1 MTQLFGILYKS
12 RHFFLFLALQIIC
25 FYLMSKNNVY
35 WDVSFFNTT
44 NNVVARSL
52 EVSQKANEFVGLGK
66 VNEQLASENAAL
78 RKQLTDLQEMNPGIP
93 GYKQDSVMARRFDYT
108 VAKVVGSTH
117 NLTDNFITI
126 DKGIDDGVRA
136 GMGVISPQG
145 VVGQVAY
152 ANKNYS
158 RVYSILHS
166 RQMVSAE
173 VLNQKLREN
182 GTVALGIAKW
192 DGTNPHYVR
201 LNTVDRFKPVAKG
214 DSVVTSLQNPIFP
227 PHVMIGK
234 INEVSNTTSEAFHNI
249 TVRLSADF
257 SSLIYVY
264 VVKNKLI
271 ESQQEAETNPGVK

>member
-1 MTQLFGILYKS
+1 MSQLLGILYKS
-12 RHFFLFLALQIIC
+12 RHFFLFLALQIVC

-44 NNVVARSL
+44 NSMVARSL
-52 EVSQKANEFVGLGK
+52 EASQKANEFVSLGK
-66 VNEQLASENAAL
+66 VNDQLSQENVRL
-78 RKQLTDLQEMNPGIP
+78 RKQLTDMQEMSSGIP
-93 GYKQDSVMARRFDYT
+93 GYKPDSLMAHRFDYM

-126 DKGIDDGVRA
+126 DKGTEDGIRA

-152 ANKNYS
+152 ANKHYA

-182 GTVALGIAKW
+182 NTVALGIAKW
-192 DGTNPHYVR
+192 GGTNPNYIQ

-227 PHVMIGK
+227 PYVMIGK
-234 INEVSNTTSEAFHNI
+234 ISEISNTTSEAFHNI
-249 TVRLSADF
+249 TVRLSTDF

-271 ESQQEAETNPGVK
+271 ESQKEAETNPGIK

>member
-1 MTQLFGILYKS
+1 MSQLLGILYKS
-12 RHFFLFLALQIIC
+12 RHFFLFLALQIVS

-44 NNVVARSL
+44 NSVVARSL
-52 EVSQKANEFVGLGK
+52 EVSQKATEFVNLGK
-66 VNEQLASENAAL
+66 VNDRLAEENATL
-78 RKQLTDLQEMNPGIP
+78 RKQLVDLKEINSGIP
-93 GYKQDSVMARRFDYT
+93 GYRQDSSQAYRFEFT

-126 DKGIDDGVRA
+126 DKGTDDGVRQ

-152 ANKNYS
+152 ANTHYA

-173 VLNQKLREN
+173 VLNQKLRETN
-182 GTVALGIAKW
+182 TVALGIAKW
-192 DGTNPHYVR
+192 DGANPHHVK

-214 DSVVTSLQNPIFP
+214 DSVVTSMQNPIFP
-227 PHVMIGK
+227 PYIMIGK
-234 INEVSNTTSEAFHNI
+234 VSDIFSTTSEAFHHI
-249 TVRLSADF
+249 SVRLSTDF

-264 VVKNKLI
+264 VVNNKLI
-271 ESQQEAETNPGVK
+271 EGQKEAETNPGIK

>member
-1 MTQLFGILYKS
+1 MSQLFGILYKS

-66 VNEQLASENAAL
+66 VNEQLANENAAL
-78 RKQLTDLQEMNPGIP
+78 RKQLTDLQEMNSGIP

-126 DKGIDDGVRA
+126 DKGTDDGVRA

-182 GTVALGIAKW
+182 NTVALGIAKW

-234 INEVSNTTSEAFHNI
+234 INEVSNTTSEAFHTI

-271 ESQQEAETNPGVK
+271 ESQQEVETNPGVK

>member
-1 MTQLFGILYKS
+1 MSQLLGILYKS
-12 RHFFLFLALQIIC
+12 RHFFLFLVLQIAC

-44 NNVVARSL
+44 NGVVARSL
-52 EVSQKANEFVGLGK
+52 EISQKATEFVNLGK
-66 VNEQLASENAAL
+66 VNERLAEENAAL
-78 RKQLTDLQEMNPGIP
+78 RKQLADAQETNTGIL
-93 GYKQDSVMARRFDYT
+93 GYKQDSTMAYRFGFT

-126 DKGIDDGVRA
+126 DKGTDDGVRA

-152 ANKNYS
+152 SNNKYS
-158 RVYSILHS
+158 RVYSVLHS

-173 VLNQKLREN
+173 VISQKLRDN

-192 DGTNPHYVR
+192 DGASPHFVKM
-201 LNTVDRFKPVAKG
+201 NTVDRFKPVAKG
-214 DSVVTSLQNPIFP
+214 DSVVTSMQNPIFP
-227 PHVMIGK
+227 PHVMIGT
-234 INEVSNTTSEAFHNI
+234 VSDVSSSTSEAFHNI
-249 TVRLSADF
+249 TVRLSTDF

-264 VVKNKLI
+264 VVNNKLI
-271 ESQQEAETNPGVK
+271 ESQKEAETNPGIK

>member
-271 ESQQEAETNPGVK
+271 ESQQEVETNPGVK

>member
-1 MTQLFGILYKS
+1 MSQLFGILYKS

-44 NNVVARSL
+44 NSVVARSL
-52 EVSQKANEFVGLGK
+52 EVSQRANEFVNLGN
-66 VNEQLASENAAL
+66 VNERLVNENAAL
-78 RKQLTDLQEMNPGIP
+78 RKKITDLQEFNPGIT
-93 GYKQDSVMARRFDYT
+93 GYKPDSVMARRFDYT

-126 DKGIDDGVRA
+126 DKGSDDGIRA

-152 ANKNYS
+152 ANKHYS

-173 VLNQKLREN
+173 VLNKKLREN
-182 GTVALGIAKW
+182 ATVALGIAKW
-192 DGTNPHYVR
+192 DGTNPHYVG

-234 INEVSNTTSEAFHNI
+234 IAEVSNTSSEAFHHI
-249 TVRLSADF
+249 SVRLSADF

-271 ESQQEAETNPGVK
+271 DSQQEAETNPGIK

>member
-1 MTQLFGILYKS
+1 MSQLLGILYKS

-44 NNVVARSL
+44 NSVVARSL
-52 EVSQKANEFVGLGK
+52 EVSQKTNEFVNLGK
-66 VNEQLASENAAL
+66 VNDQLARENSRL
-78 RKQLTDLQEMNPGIP
+78 RKQLTDMQEMTSGIP
-93 GYKQDSVMARRFDYT
+93 GYKPDSLMAQRFDYT

-126 DKGIDDGVRA
+126 DKGTDDGVRA

-152 ANKNYS
+152 ANKKYS
-158 RVYSILHS
+158 RIYSVLHS

-173 VLNQKLREN
+173 VLNAKLREN
-182 GTVALGIAKW
+182 STVALGIAKW

-234 INEVSNTTSEAFHNI
+234 ISEVSNTTSEAFHNI
-249 TVRLSADF
+249 SVRLSTDF

-271 ESQQEAETNPGVK
+271 ESQQEAETNSGIK

>member
-1 MTQLFGILYKS
+1 MSQLLGILYKS

-44 NNVVARSL
+44 NSVVARSL
-52 EVSQKANEFVGLGK
+52 EVSQKANEFVNLGK
-66 VNEQLASENAAL
+66 VNNRLADENAAL
-78 RKQLTDLQEMNPGIP
+78 RKQLTDLQERSTGIP
-93 GYKQDSVMARRFDYT
+93 GYHPDSLKVQRFEYT

-117 NLTDNFITI
+117 NLTDNFVTI
-126 DKGIDDGVRA
+126 DKGTDDGVRA

-173 VLNQKLREN
+173 VLNRKLREN
-182 GTVALGIAKW
+182 NTVALGIAKW
-192 DGTNPHYVR
+192 DGTNPQYVR

-227 PHVMIGK
+227 PHVMVGRIS
-234 INEVSNTTSEAFHNI
+234 EVSNTSSEAFHNI
-249 TVRLSADF
+249 SVRLSTDF
-257 SSLIYVY
+257 SGLIYVY

-271 ESQQEAETNPGVK
+271 ESQQEVETNPGIK

>member
-1 MTQLFGILYKS
+1 MSQLLGILYKS
-12 RHFFLFLALQIIC
+12 RHFFLFLALQIISL
-25 FYLMSKNNVY
+25 YLMSKNNVY

-44 NNVVARSL
+44 NSMVAQSL
-52 EVSQKANEFVGLGK
+52 EASQKATEFVNLGK
-66 VNEQLASENAAL
+66 VNERLADENAEL
-78 RKQLTDLQEMNPGIP
+78 RKQLIDLREMYPGIP
-93 GYKQDSVMARRFDYT
+93 GYKQDSVQAYRFDFT

-126 DKGIDDGVRA
+126 DKGTEDGVKA

-152 ANKNYS
+152 ANKHYA

-173 VLNQKLREN
+173 VISQKLREA

-192 DGTNPHYVR
+192 DGTSPHYVK
-201 LNTVDRFKPVAKG
+201 LNTVDRFKPVSEG
-214 DSVVTSLQNPIFP
+214 DSVVTSQQNPIFP
-227 PHVMIGK
+227 PHVMIGT
-234 INEVSNTTSEAFHNI
+234 ISEVSNTNSEAFHHINI
-249 TVRLSADF
+249 GLSTDF

-264 VVKNKLI
+264 VVTNKLI
-271 ESQQEAETNPGVK
+271 ESQKEAETNPGIK

>member
-1 MTQLFGILYKS
+1 MSQLLGILYKS

-44 NNVVARSL
+44 NSVVARSL
-52 EVSQKANEFVGLGK
+52 EVSQKATEFVNLGK
-66 VNEQLASENAAL
+66 VNTRLVDENAAL
-78 RKQLTDLQEMNPGIP
+78 RKQLTDLQETGSGIP
-93 GYKQDSVMARRFDYT
+93 GYKPDSLKVHRFDYT

-126 DKGIDDGVRA
+126 DKGTDDGVKA

-173 VLNQKLREN
+173 VLNPKLREN
-182 GTVALGIAKW
+182 NTVALGIAKW

-201 LNTVDRFKPVAKG
+201 LNTVDRFKPVTKG
-214 DSVVTSLQNPIFP
+214 DSVVTSQQNPIFP
-227 PHVMIGK
+227 PYVMIGK
-234 INEVSNTTSEAFHNI
+234 ISEVSNTTSEAFHNI
-249 TVRLSADF
+249 TVRLSTDF

-271 ESQQEAETNPGVK
+271 ESQKEAETNPGIK